1 VTLAL
6 VAASAAATAGL
17 YWEGEIV
24 PLTSDM
30 RAEYERLYRGCS
42 PAPERKQEI
51 ENVITRMLRSRE
63 RYEHVAGAT
72 GVPWYVI
79 AVIHNMECGG
89 DFTCHLH
96 NGNPLS
102 KRTVD
107 VPEGRPEQMPASGHF
122 PYTWE
127 ESATDALRFDKF
139 DAWADW
145 SISGTLYKIEGY
157 NGFGAR
163 NHGVHTPYLW
173 GGSFDDVNGNGK
185 LDRGERP
192 IYVGGKYIKDHVW
205 DPKTMSKQI
214 GAALLLHRMAEQAL
228 IDFPVAQEGGK

>member
-6 VAASAAATAGL
+6 VAAAAAATSGL

-24 PLTSDM
+24 PLTSAM
-30 RAEYERLYRGCS
+30 REEYERLYRTCS

-51 ENVITRMLRSRE
+51 EGVITRIMRSRE
-63 RYEHVAGAT
+63 RYERVAAAT
-72 GVPWYVI
+72 SVPWYVI
-79 AVIHNMECGG
+79 AVIHNMECSG

-102 KRTVD
+102 RRTVD
-107 VPEGRPEQMPASGHF
+107 VPAGRPEQMPASGKF

-127 ESATDALRFDKF
+127 ESAIDALRFDRF
-139 DAWADW
+139 EAWTDW
-145 SISGTLYKIEGY
+145 SIAGTLYKVEAY

-185 LDRGERP
+185 LDRGEKP
-192 IYVGGKYIKDHVW
+192 IYAGGKYIRDHVW
-205 DPKTMSKQI
+205 DAKATSKQI
-214 GAALLLHRMAEQAL
+214 GAGVLLHRMSEQAL
-228 IDFPVAQEGGK
+228 IDFPGACEGSK